1 MARVTTLLR
10 ALPDIARLV
19 ARLVADPRLP
29 RSAKLA
35 LAATAVYLL
44 SPLDLLPDFI
54 PLLGYLDDLVLAAI
68 VLDGILNY
76 VDRALV
82 LRYWPGTATSLGQL
96 ARIAH
101 LVAGWVPGRVKARIF
116 AGR

>member
-1 MARVTTLLR
+1 MKALLR
-10 ALPDIARLV
+10 ALPDIVRLV

-29 RSAKLA
+29 RSAKIA
-35 LAATAVYLL
+35 LAAAVVYLA
-44 SPLDLLPDFI
+44 SPIDLLPDFI
-54 PLLGYLDDLVLAAI
+54 PILGYLDDVALAAI

-82 LRYWPGTATSLGQL
+82 LRYWPGRPDSFDTL
-96 ARIAH
+96 ARTAH
-101 LVAGWVPGRVKARIF
+101 LLARWVPARIKTRIF

>member
-1 MARVTTLLR
+1 VAAVKALLR
-10 ALPDIARLV
+10 AVPDLARLI

-35 LAATAVYLL
+35 LAAAAVYLM
-44 SPLDLLPDFI
+44 SPVDVLPDFI
-54 PLLGYLDDLVLAAI
+54 PLLGYLDDVVLAAI

-76 VDRALV
+76 VDRGLI
-82 LRYWPGTATSLGQL
+82 LRYWPGTAASLDQV
-96 ARIAH
+96 ARVAH
-101 LVAGWVPGRVKARIF
+101 AVARWVPGRIKARIF